1 MSATFNLYV
10 DPSGDDRNSGTANA
24 PLATL
29 SGARDAIRAIKHAS
43 GMPKGGITV
52 YIREGLYRH
61 EESFVLEEQDSGT
74 PEAPIV
80 YTAAEGEEVRI
91 SGGIP
96 LSAEHFL
103 PVTEE
108 AVRARLQADVRDRV
122 LQIDLKA
129 LGLNEFGQI
138 SKSGFGFPAVAANPE
153 LFFNGSTMTLARYP
167 NEGYV
172 KIEKVIDP
180 GGNPREYD
188 GDKVKIAEE
197 LTKAAT
203 FRFKDDRPLHW
214 INTGDI
220 WMYGYW
226 QWDWA
231 DGNLRIASIDAS
243 SHSLT
248 TEGASYYSM
257 RADQR
262 YYYYN
267 ILEELDTPGEWYLD
281 RQKGILYFYPP
292 GPLETA
298 EAELSL
304 LVAPLVLLRNTS
316 HVTFSHLTFEVSRGA
331 GIQIIGGSDN
341 IVAGCTLRR
350 LGSMAVIIGEESSGN
365 ADSATKE
372 REERYIRGG
381 RRNGVVHCKI
391 YDTGT
396 GGILLSGGD
405 RITLEAGGNYARCND
420 ISRYSRLKLTYS
432 AAVELMGVGHIAA
445 NNYIHHAPHVGI
457 LLYGNDHTVEYNEV
471 YKVLMETGDAGA
483 IYIGRDWT
491 EQGNTIRYNFI
502 HHIHNDVSQAH
513 MGIYLDDMASGVEMY
528 GNVLYDVDLAVL
540 IGGGRSNI
548 LRNNLILNCA
558 RSVQL
563 DARSMPGE
571 WAANHS
577 LEGQVMHRRLLS
589 MPIHAEPWR
598 SKYPALLTLWED
610 MPSCPK
616 YNVVERNVI
625 YKTGVTSNVDGDTVS
640 DHEDT
645 MLIHKYA
652 RQYGVVEQN
661 WVTSEE
667 LSFVDANEQNFALKP
682 DSPVF
687 RHIPGFE
694 NIPFAK
700 IGLKNE

>member
-1 MSATFNLYV
+1 MSAAFSIYV
-10 DPSGDDRNSGTANA
+10 DPSGDDRNAGTVDA

-29 SGARDAIRAIKHAS
+29 LGARETIRAIKRNN
-43 GMPKGGITV
+43 GLPKGGITV
-52 YIREGLYRH
+52 HIREGLYRH

-74 PEAPIV
+74 PDAPIV
-80 YTAAEGEEVRI
+80 YTAAEGEDVRI

-96 LSAEHFL
+96 LLAEHFL
-103 PVTEE
+103 PVTDE
-108 AVRARLQADVRDRV
+108 AVRARLQEEVRDHV
-122 LQIDLKA
+122 LQMDLKA
-129 LGLNEFGQI
+129 LGLNELGQI

-153 LFFNGSTMTLARYP
+153 LFYNGSTMTLARYP

-172 KIEKVIDP
+172 KIHNVIDP

-188 GDKVKIAEE
+188 GDIEKAAVE
-197 LTKAAT
+197 LTKDAT
-203 FRFKDDRPLHW
+203 FQFNDDRPLQWTNH
-214 INTGDI
+214 GDI

-226 QWDWA
+226 LWDWA
-231 DGNLRIASIDAS
+231 DGNLRMKSIDAS
-243 SHSLT
+243 NHSIT
-248 TEGASYYSM
+248 TDGASYYSM

-267 ILEELDTPGEWYLD
+267 ILEELDAPGEWYLD
-281 RQKGILYFYPP
+281 RQEGILYFYPP
-292 GPLETA
+292 GPLESA
-298 EAELSL
+298 HAELSL
-304 LVAPLVLLRNTS
+304 LVAPLVLLQNTN

-331 GIQIIGGSDN
+331 GVQIIGGSDN
-341 IVAGCTLRR
+341 LVASCTLRR
-350 LGSMAVIIGEESSGN
+350 LGSLAVIIGEESSELV
-365 ADSATKE
+365 DSATKE
-372 REERYIRGG
+372 RKDRYVHGG
-381 RRNGVVHCKI
+381 TRNGVVHCNI

-396 GGILLSGGD
+396 GGIILSGGN
-405 RITLEAGGNYARCND
+405 RITLEAGENFARFND

-432 AAVELMGVGHIAA
+432 AAVELIGVGQVAA

-457 LLYGNDHTVEYNEV
+457 LLYGNDHMVEYNEI

-491 EQGNTIRYNFI
+491 EQGNIIRYNFV
-502 HHIHNDVSQAH
+502 HHIHNDQSLGH

-528 GNVLYDVDLAVL
+528 GNVLYDIDLAVL

-577 LEGQVMHRRLLS
+577 LKGQVMHRRLLS
-589 MPIHAEPWR
+589 MPIHSEPWR

-610 MPSCPK
+610 TPACPK
-616 YNVVERNVI
+616 YNIVERNVI
-625 YKTGVTSNVDGDTVS
+625 YQTGVTSNVDGDTVS

-645 MLIHKYA
+645 MLIHNYA
-652 RQYGVVEQN
+652 RQYGDVKHN
-661 WVTSEE
+661 WVTSED
-667 LSFVDANEQNFALKP
+667 LSFVDASEQNFVLKS
-682 DSPVF
+682 DSAVF
-687 RHIPGFE
+687 RHIPDFE
-694 NIPFAK
+694 NIPFEK
-700 IGLKNE
+700 IGLVNK